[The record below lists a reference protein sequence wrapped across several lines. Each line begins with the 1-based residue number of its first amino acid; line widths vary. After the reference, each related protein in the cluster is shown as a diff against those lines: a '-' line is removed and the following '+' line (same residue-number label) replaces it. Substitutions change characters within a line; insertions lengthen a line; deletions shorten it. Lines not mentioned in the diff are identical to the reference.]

1 MLLNTE
7 NEIDFNIAGALRGP
21 DIDSSSYPAVVY
33 LKEFTTQVIRY
44 FVGVDYLVL
53 SRDPQQAKRLWEGQ
67 SADVQKAVVE
77 LWDAQYHFRGH
88 VMSATVSLRAKF
100 SDSPEKLEEL
110 TNYKQW
116 LLEALR
122 DGTKDS

>member
-21 DIDSSSYPAVVY
+21 DINSSSYPAVVY
-33 LKEFTTQVIRY
+33 LKEITTQVIRY

-53 SRDPQQAKRLWEGQ
+53 YSNPQQAEQLWKGQ
-67 SADVQKAVVE
+67 STDVQKAVLE
-77 LWDAQYHFRGH
+77 LWDEQYHFRGH
-88 VMSATVSLRAKF
+88 AMSAINNLKTKLHN
-100 SDSPEKLEEL
+100 SPKKLEEL

-116 LLEALR
+116 LLEILEVGIEAR
-122 DGTKDS
+122 